1 MSKPVRRHTY
11 GPKRRPF
18 DHTLPLYVRKA
29 FGEHRVGEVFP
40 LAGAT
45 RVRLM
50 RAAGLFSARFLTHSA
65 PPPPAADRLG
75 GFAALARI
83 GAAIHLTPIIPPELV
98 ASGSPKHGKRPRP
111 GV

>member
-29 FGEHRVGEVFP
+29 FGAHKAGEVFSVT
-40 LAGAT
+40 GAT

-50 RAAGLFSARFLTHSA
+50 RVAGLFSARFLTHDKPVASS
-65 PPPPAADRLG
+65 PADCLG

-83 GAAIHLTPIIPPELV
+83 GAAC
-98 ASGSPKHGKRPRP
+98 AQPKPVVDQKPKRPRA
-111 GV
+111 GA